1 MQVEKKNLEK
11 SQVEISVSLSVA
23 EFTPYIEKGAQ
34 KISEKIKIEG
44 FRPGKAPLH
53 IIKAKVGEMGIL
65 EEAAQIA
72 VDKTVDEIISQ
83 NTMGLKPVGSPS
95 VNVTKLAPD
104 NDFEFKVI
112 LSVLSDVALGKYKDL
127 GIKTEVAK
135 VEEKEIEKVL
145 NDIREMRAKEV
156 LVDKAAENGDKLTVC
171 IHLFLGNVPIE
182 DGHHHDL
189 AVILGKDYFVPGF
202 DKKLIG
208 AKKGDEIKFELP
220 YPEDHHQKNL
230 AGKMV
235 GFEVKIEAVYSREI
249 PEIDDAFAETM
260 RFKSVDDLKKALKD
274 NILQEKKQDL
284 ELKGEAE
291 MITKIIE
298 DSKIAELP
306 EVLLE
311 SEARNIM
318 SELEQNIVRQ
328 GGNFEDYLG
337 HMKKT
342 RDDLM
347 IELLPNA
354 VKRVKSALII
364 REIAIVE
371 KIEVSEKE
379 LDEKIE
385 ALKKQY
391 EGRED
396 ILKMIA
402 ERGYK
407 QYLQNILTNEK
418 VIKSLKEWNYAPV
431 SRK

>member
-1 MQVEKKNLEK
+1 MKVEKKNLEK

-23 EFTPYIEKGAQ
+23 EFTPYIEKGAK

-44 FRPGKAPLH
+44 FRPGKAPLQ
-53 IIKAKVGEMGIL
+53 IVKAKVGEMGIL

-112 LSVLSDVALGKYKDL
+112 LSVLPDVALGKYKDL
-127 GIKTEVAK
+127 EIKTEVAK

-156 LVDKAAENGDKLTVC
+156 LTDKAAENGDKLTVC
-171 IHLFLGNVPIE
+171 IHLFLGNVPVE

-208 AKKGDEIKFELP
+208 TKKGDEIKFELP
-220 YPEDHHQKNL
+220 YPENHHQKNL

-235 GFEVKIEAVYSREI
+235 GFEVKVEAVYNREI
-249 PEIDDAFAETM
+249 PEVDDAFAETM
-260 RFKSVDDLKKALKD
+260 RFKSVGDLKKALED

-284 ELKGEAE
+284 ELKGESE
-291 MITKIIE
+291 MISKIID

-342 RDDLM
+342 RDELM

-354 VKRVKSALII
+354 VKRVKSALVI

-371 KIEVSEKE
+371 KIDVSEKE
-379 LDEKIE
+379 LDDKIVV
-385 ALKKQY
+385 LKKQY

-402 ERGYK
+402 ERGYRE
-407 QYLQNILTNEK
+407 YLKNILINEK
-418 VIKSLKEWNYAPV
+418 VIKSLKEWNYVPV